1 MRPSSPNL
9 RASAPRCADTAIVC
23 PRDYHPRNSCH
34 TSRRGTCPL
43 ATGAS
48 AGACGQGLSRSHG
61 YRELPRGWSVSKIS
75 LPRQCPPARQ
85 AFRCLPAS
93 RPSCPSGIRS
103 GGQPCHV
110 RHPGP
115 RSATPFGAAPFA
127 LWRPYPPGGLG
138 KFRRTNM
145 TAMPGKVACLY
156 AICLSGASPPLLCVS
171 TPESHTFS
179 FLPCHDMTL
188 RDGRYP
194 SFRGLSHLC
203 AGSAAAGPPAKV
215 FGRVGHGEGEPFSQK
230 VSLPATFSPKF
241 SPASN
246 LPASACRF
254 AA

>member
-1 MRPSSPNL
+1 MSTGDWRIRRGL
-9 RASAPRCADTAIVC
+9 RAR
-23 PRDYHPRNSCH
+23 
-34 TSRRGTCPL
+34 
-43 ATGAS
+43 
-48 AGACGQGLSRSHG
+48 SRSHG
-61 YRELPRGWSVSKIS
+61 YRELPRGWSVYKIS
-75 LPRQCPPARQ
+75 LPGQCPPVRQ

-138 KFRRTNM
+138 KFLRTNM

-179 FLPCHDMTL
+179 FLPCHDMAV
-188 RDGRYP
+188 RDGRHPFLSAGFPIFAQAQRQQAHRQKFLEGWGTGRENLFPKRFP
-194 SFRGLSHLC
+194 SPQRFPSLQLFR
-203 AGSAAAGPPAKV
+203 
-215 FGRVGHGEGEPFSQK
+215 R
-230 VSLPATFSPKF
+230 LPAV
-241 SPASN
+241 
-246 LPASACRF
+246 L

>member
-1 MRPSSPNL
+1 MSTGDWRIRRGL
-9 RASAPRCADTAIVC
+9 RARAITKSRVPRAAPGMVC
-23 PRDYHPRNSCH
+23 FQN
-34 TSRRGTCPL
+34 
-43 ATGAS
+43 
-48 AGACGQGLSRSHG
+48 
-61 YRELPRGWSVSKIS
+61 LPA
-75 LPRQCPPARQ
+75 RQCPPVRQ
-85 AFRCLPAS
+85 AFRCLLAS
-93 RPSCPSGIRS
+93 CPSCPSGIRS

-215 FGRVGHGEGEPFSQK
+215 FGRVGHGEGEPFSKK
-230 VSLPATFSPKF
+230 VSLPASFSLLQLFRRLPADPSPQTKK
-241 SPASN
+241 SPAERGQKRPPRAESYKGVFERS
-246 LPASACRF
+246 L
-254 AA
+254 AAAYFPT